1 MHRTELATLCLLLW
15 KWPGKEEI
23 SDKDVNTCDNIAAV
37 WYGVRGFL
45 VTRLPCPEGRSYS
58 LTVVIQFGGR
68 TNEAFVA
75 NDMPLCL
82 KEYAKRKDLG

>member
-1 MHRTELATLCLLLW
+1 M
-15 KWPGKEEI
+15 
-23 SDKDVNTCDNIAAV
+23 
-37 WYGVRGFL
+37 
-45 VTRLPCPEGRSYS
+45 TRLPCPEGRSYS